1 MAAREQERLLLGT
14 AAAVNHVIAAAAGP
28 PDQVESVDHPQQDD
42 ADGAEEGATAE
53 INKSGLGETGVPTPL
68 LDGGDGKSSE

>member
-1 MAAREQERLLLGT
+1 MAARDQERLLLGT

-28 PDQVESVDHPQQDD
+28 PDQMEIVDHPHEDN
-42 ADGAEEGATAE
+42 ANGAEDGATAE
-53 INKSGLGETGVPTPL
+53 INESGLGETGVPTPL